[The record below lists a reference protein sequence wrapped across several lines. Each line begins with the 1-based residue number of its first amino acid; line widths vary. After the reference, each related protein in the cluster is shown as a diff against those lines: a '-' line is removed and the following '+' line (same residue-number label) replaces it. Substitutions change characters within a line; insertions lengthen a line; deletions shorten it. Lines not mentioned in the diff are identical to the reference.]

1 MDVDKSLS
9 DESDQIDHSAND
21 EVTRTEDNIKESSA
35 TKKSLD
41 ETNPP
46 VATEMNSAELTPLG
60 MTSVELAPLQAV
72 HNIITTEDSKESS
85 NIDMDKTLTAAAYPV
100 YVNLLSEAE
109 DVLHRFEN
117 DTKNRYSVWR
127 CPKDFGNSSK
137 QH

>member
-9 DESDQIDHSAND
+9 DESDLIDHSANN

-35 TKKSLD
+35 TKNSLD
-41 ETNPP
+41 EANPL
-46 VATEMNSAELTPLG
+46 VATEMNSAKLTPLG
-60 MTSVELAPLQAV
+60 MTSVELGPLQAV
-72 HNIITTEDSKESS
+72 HNITITEDSKESS
-85 NIDMDKTLTAAAYPV
+85 NIDMDETSTAAAYPV
-100 YVNLLSEAE
+100 YVSLLSEAE